1 MSGGSFSSFTL
12 IHCNSSDSFFCES
25 MNNNEKDSLLT
36 ELDDADRAYITDLF
50 YGEIASKLQRL
61 GARLGAVNC
70 GFAGRQYINW
80 VIHFR
85 SAGSGFNIMDF
96 EYDEEGAGLD
106 LDL

>member
-1 MSGGSFSSFTL
+1 MK
-12 IHCNSSDSFFCES
+12 
-25 MNNNEKDSLLT
+25 NNNEKNFLLT

-50 YGEIASKLQRL
+50 YREIVPKLKRL
-61 GARLGAVNC
+61 GARLGTVNC

-85 SAGSGFNIMDF
+85 SAGSGFDIVDF
-96 EYDEEGAGLD
+96 GYDEEGAGTD